1 MEKQN
6 GKQKKNVMK
15 IGIPNNFA
23 EICTIFS
30 LSRIQRRW
38 SFAEPKIDRRGRRMF
53 SFFSLL
59 DETMRRGVEPCFY
72 FSGNIAEWCKKSRS
86 VKRVGKSKKICATVT
101 GTEGGERGQSF
112 YSVGCLISMS
122 DESPLSSWCNGW
134 KSLGGFHPSLICGE
148 PDVFGATT
156 PCNKKS
162 KI

>member
-59 DETMRRGVEPCFY
+59 DETWCGTVFLLFRKYR
-72 FSGNIAEWCKKSRS
+72 AEWCKKSRS
-86 VKRVGKSKKICATVT
+86 VKRVGKSKKICATGA